1 MIGGPA
7 DVWTRGHLMTMCH
20 LPRACHDAT
29 TAWLVVAVSQL
40 DGSRTSNTRDTR
52 AAPAVPLGG
61 TTIDTIT
68 VTLVLRCTL
77 VEGAVTLHARALR
90 NRGVVRAAPMMQ
102 TRGFNVF

>member
-1 MIGGPA
+1 VGARSLDDP
-7 DVWTRGHLMTMCH
+7 VTCHTR
-20 LPRACHDAT
+20 DAT
-29 TAWLVVAVSQL
+29 AAELVVAVGQL
-40 DGSRTSNTRDTR
+40 DGSCTGNTRDTR

-102 TRGFNVF
+102 TRGFSVSEGMVINR